1 MQHSNKIK
9 SHKKYSTQTKYNHF
23 QMQHLNKIHFQ
34 THNNAAAALK
44 QLPSHKNAA
53 LKQNTLYNHVKMQ
66 HSNKKQSHKNA
77 ALKQNT
83 IT

>member
-1 MQHSNKIK
+1 MQQQ
-9 SHKKYSTQTKYNHF
+9 Y
-23 QMQHLNKIHFQ
+23 LNNLQ
-34 THNNAAAALK
+34 
-44 QLPSHKNAA
+44 SHKNAA
-53 LKQNTLYNHVKMQ
+53 LKQNTLYNHMKMQ